1 MAGKFY
7 GVRVTEQKT
16 STATP
21 TSLTSGITI
30 AFGTAP
36 VQKVSGSVNQV
47 VVAQTYEEAA
57 AALGYSDDWDTYTLC
72 EVMYTHF
79 KLYGVAPVLF
89 VNVLD
94 PSKHKE
100 SVTDEEHSIV
110 NGQAAITDDAI
121 AETIVVK
128 TGSTTLV
135 AGTDYDVFYQDGACI
150 IEALDEG
157 KMKGAS
163 GVKVTYDKVSVESLT
178 DLKTELIGGYDV
190 TTGETTGLELMD
202 KAYFAGGILPDMLI
216 APGFSHIPEIAAV
229 MAAKTTFSTVF
240 RASCI
245 CDLDTESAKTYQ
257 QAITTKEEDAAYQN
271 IKQVVCWPMLGNGD
285 LTFHMSTHYA
295 ALQGSVDADN
305 GAIPSAVASNHQLM
319 ADKAV
324 LADGTEIIMD
334 INQANYL
341 RNQGVVSAFN
351 FVNGFTL
358 WGAYNACYPVNTD
371 VKDIFINI
379 SRMFGYIANTCI
391 LTFWSKI
398 DRNLTPRFAENIVD
412 QVNQR
417 INSWTGS
424 GHLLGGRC
432 VMLASENS
440 TADIMSGIVRIHIY
454 ATPPSPAQ
462 EVDFVLEYDAS
473 YVASAFGLDT

>member
-1 MAGKFY
+1 MSGKFY

-121 AETIVVK
+121 ADSIAVK
-128 TGSTTLV
+128 AGSTTLA

-150 IEALDEG
+150 IEALEGG
-157 KMKGAS
+157 KMTGAGS
-163 GVKVTYDKVSVESLT
+163 VKVTYDKVSVESLS
-178 DLKTELIGGYDV
+178 DLKSELIGGYNV
-190 TTGETTGLELMD
+190 STGETTGLELMD
-202 KAYFAGGILPDMLI
+202 KAYFAGRILPDLLI
-216 APGFSHIPEIAAV
+216 APGFSQDEEIAAI
-229 MAAKTTFSTVF
+229 MAAKTVFSTVF
-240 RASCI
+240 RATCI
-245 CDLDTESAKTYQ
+245 CDLDTESVKTYQ
-257 QAITTKEEDAAYQN
+257 QAITTKEETAAYQN
-271 IKQVVCWPMLGNGD
+271 IKQIVCWPMLGNGD
-285 LTFHMSTHYA
+285 LTFHTSAHYA
-295 ALQGSVDADN
+295 ALQASVDEDN
-305 GAIPSAVASNHQLM
+305 DGIPSEVASNHKLM

-324 LADGTEIIMD
+324 LADGTEIVMD
-334 INQANYL
+334 LNQANYL
-341 RNQGVVSAFN
+341 RYNGIVTAYN

-358 WGAYNACYPVNTD
+358 WGAYNACAPTNTD
-371 VKDIFINI
+371 VKDQIISV
-379 SRMFGYIANTCI
+379 SRMFEHVANSCV
-391 LTFWSKI
+391 LTFWDKI
-398 DRNLTPRFAENIVD
+398 DRRLTPRFAASIVD
-412 QVNQR
+412 RVNQWM
-417 INSWTGS
+417 NSLTSS

-432 VMLASENS
+432 EMLAGENS
-440 TADIMSGIVRIHIY
+440 TADITAGIVRLHIY
-454 ATPPSPAQ
+454 MTPPSPAQ

-473 YVASAFGLDT
+473 YVASAFGLDS